1 MAEAAYAAAVNV
13 LLFLKPLD
21 DDDDVENGREE
32 QSGDFVDECD
42 KCLNTVFVFD
52 DEAEH
57 SNEDRSRRVIL
68 SREAVRREKA
78 RVVCISFSFQVR
90 LCQMNYDVR
99 YFEICF
105 LCSTS
110 TCTCFDGT
118 NLFNYLSISR
128 KGVYMVSSSSPS
140 SSSMPILM
148 PSAA

>member
-52 DEAEH
+52 DEEEEEEH

-90 LCQMNYDVR
+90 LCRMNNED
-99 YFEICF
+99 
-105 LCSTS
+105 
-110 TCTCFDGT
+110 
-118 NLFNYLSISR
+118 IS
-128 KGVYMVSSSSPS
+128 K
-140 SSSMPILM
+140 
-148 PSAA
+148 SASW

>member
-1 MAEAAYAAAVNV
+1 MARAAYAAAVNV

-21 DDDDVENGREE
+21 DDDDVENGRE

-52 DEAEH
+52 DEEEEEEH

-90 LCQMNYDVR
+90 LCRMNIDVR

-105 LCSTS
+105 L
-110 TCTCFDGT
+110 
-118 NLFNYLSISR
+118 
-128 KGVYMVSSSSPS
+128 VVH
-140 SSSMPILM
+140 
-148 PSAA
+148 

>member
-1 MAEAAYAAAVNV
+1 MARAAYAAAVNV

-21 DDDDVENGREE
+21 DDDDVENGRE

-42 KCLNTVFVFD
+42 TCLNTVFVFD
-52 DEAEH
+52 DEVEQ

-90 LCQMNYDVR
+90 LCRMNNDVR

-105 LCSTS
+105 L
-110 TCTCFDGT
+110 
-118 NLFNYLSISR
+118 
-128 KGVYMVSSSSPS
+128 VVH
-140 SSSMPILM
+140 
-148 PSAA
+148 